1 VNARACRTEGL
12 ELPGG
17 VLDGSTG
24 DCLRELWQLAWPAI
38 GHQLLVTLVFVVD
51 RLLVGRYNATALASL
66 QLSTTISW
74 TLYSVLAAFGVGTLA
89 VIARL
94 VGAKRQRAGALA
106 ARASLTVALALGC
119 AVALP
124 MWLCSSMLV
133 EALFPQVEPEVAVLA
148 VDYLHCFLPALPF
161 ALCATVAVACLQ
173 AHGDTVTPLGAAI
186 GANAI
191 NVALSA
197 ALIFGLGGMP
207 ELGVSGAAIGSA
219 AALSIE
225 CALLMGA
232 ISRRGMLRTSM
243 SLDRQKVMLRR
254 LLRVSLPALGER
266 LAYHLGYLAFVA
278 MIATLGSVA
287 MATNQ
292 VLISIEAAALPIAE
306 GFGIAAGTMAA
317 QRLGARRARDAAT
330 VWMLATVMATVALGV
345 VGVLFALAPNLWMST
360 FSDDPEV
367 VALGGRTLYLAAAA
381 QPMMAL
387 AVVGTTVLRSVG
399 ATRQALWLTLVC
411 AVGVRLAAGW
421 LFCFAMDWGLL
432 GVWLASGIDWLVHA
446 ALLIALFRRSSWGRI
461 VA

>member
-1 VNARACRTEGL
+1 VNARACRTDGV
-12 ELPGG
+12 ELPGDM
-17 VLDGSTG
+17 LDGSTRS
-24 DCLRELWQLAWPAI
+24 CMRELWQLAWPAI
-38 GHQLLVTLVFVVD
+38 CHQLLVTLVFVAD
-51 RLLVGRYNATALASL
+51 RLLVGRYHATALASL

-94 VGAKRQRAGALA
+94 VGAKRHRAGALA
-106 ARASLTVALALGC
+106 ARASLTVALSLGC

-124 MWLCSSMLV
+124 LWLCSGVLV
-133 EALFPQVEPEVAVLA
+133 DVLFPMVEPEIAALA
-148 VDYLHCFLPALPF
+148 VDYLRYFLPALPF
-161 ALCATVAVACLQ
+161 ALCASVAVACLQ

-191 NVALSA
+191 NVALSG

-219 AALSIE
+219 VALSLE
-225 CALLMGA
+225 CALLMGV
-232 ISRRGMLRTSM
+232 IGRRGMLRTNM
-243 SLDRQKVMLRR
+243 SLGRQKLMLGQ

-266 LAYHLGYLAFVA
+266 LAYHLGYLVFVA
-278 MIATLGSVA
+278 MIATLGGVA

-306 GFGIAAGTMAA
+306 GLGIAAGTMAA
-317 QRLGARRARDAAT
+317 QKLGARRGREAAA
-330 VWMLATVMATVALGV
+330 VWMLATMLATVALGV
-345 VGVLFALAPNLWMST
+345 VGVLFAVAPQLWMSV
-360 FSDDPEV
+360 FSSDPEV

-381 QPMMAL
+381 QPLMAL
-387 AVVGTTVLRSVG
+387 AVVGSTVLRSVG

-421 LFCFAMDWGLL
+421 MFCFALDWGLL
-432 GVWLASGIDWLVHA
+432 GAWLASGIDWLVHA
-446 ALLIALFRRSSWGRI
+446 GLLIMLFRRRSWR
-461 VA
+461 